1 MPEGI
6 WRNVL
11 LVGVGVGVGVGLGA
25 GVDIVAV
32 VMGLLED
39 YQSTRVHLR
48 ESMPLTTIIV
58 AKGRHLG
65 KGRWLKSFQCL
76 NV

>member
-1 MPEGI
+1 MLTKPNTQMPEGI

-11 LVGVGVGVGVGLGA
+11 LVGVGV